1 MQKTVVF
8 LLILLLTACA
18 SVTEIQKPYAD
29 KVSKEK
35 EVESR
40 VRIAV
45 IYLERNQ
52 TSDAIGELET
62 AMKVDPK
69 SARVHEVLAL
79 ALEKVTDYKRAERHF
94 KDMLRYDSDY
104 TRGRANYG
112 YYLMRRGEYA
122 KAQQQLEI
130 VVQDI
135 YYPQRAVTYQQLAT
149 CAEMLGNKE
158 EMLSNYQK
166 AIAIDG
172 DYAPPLLELAKVEF
186 NNSNYPGAQIY
197 FDQYRKKVEQASAE
211 ALLLGIKLARVFQDK
226 DAEASYVMALKN
238 LYPRSQEYLD
248 YLDILKQA

>member
-1 MQKTVVF
+1 MQKILVF
-8 LLILLLTACA
+8 LFITLLTACA
-18 SVTEIQKPYAD
+18 SVTEIKKPYAD

-40 VRIAV
+40 VRIAL
-45 IYLERNQ
+45 IHLEENR
-52 TSDAIGELET
+52 TSDAISEHET
-62 AMKVDPK
+62 AMNVDPR

-79 ALEKVTDYKRAERHF
+79 ELERVTDYKRAERHF
-94 KDMLRYDSDY
+94 RDMMRYDSSY

-122 KAQQQLEI
+122 KAYQQLER
-130 VVQDI
+130 VVEDI
-135 YYPQRAVTYQQLAT
+135 YYPQRAVAYQQMAT
-149 CAEMLGNKE
+149 CSEMLGNKE
-158 EMLSNYQK
+158 QMLSNYQK

-186 NNSNYPGAQIY
+186 DNANYPDAQQY
-197 FDQYRKKVEQASAE
+197 FDRYRNKVDRASAD

-226 DAEASYVMALKN
+226 DSEASFVMALKN

-248 YLDILKQA
+248 YLDMLKQS